1 MRRYRF
7 LQLDVFTDRP
17 FGGNQLAV
25 ILDGRGLSDAEM
37 QAIAREMN
45 FSETTFVLPATD
57 AKATRRVRIFTP
69 AVELPF
75 AGHPTVGTT
84 FALQHDGVIRREDG
98 SPIYLQLGIGTLPID
113 LLYEDSR
120 LSFVW
125 MHQPVPTYEPWNG
138 DRRVLAAALGLSEDD
153 LAPDLPIEIGSAGV
167 RFLYVPLRSLDAL
180 GRAAGRPPLAAITR
194 EVADN
199 AGAYLFALDRLAEG
213 EARSR
218 MFDPLMG
225 IAEDA
230 ATGSAAGPFGVYLLR
245 HGRLTPD
252 ETGAARLRILQGVEM
267 GRPSRLE
274 VAIDCAAGGVRDVRV
289 GGESVIVA
297 EGELVLPDA
306 EVG

>member
-1 MRRYRF
+1 MRHYRF

-25 ILDGRGLSDAEM
+25 VLDARGLSDAEM

-45 FSETTFVLPATD
+45 YSETTFVLPARD
-57 AKATRRVRIFTP
+57 AKAARRVRIFTP

-84 FALQHDGVIRREDG
+84 FALQHAGIVRQEDG

-113 LLYEDSR
+113 LLYEDGD

-125 MHQPVPTYEPWNG
+125 MHQPEPQFTPWNG
-138 DRRVLAAALGLSEDD
+138 DRGALATALGVADDD
-153 LAPDLPIEIGSAGV
+153 LAADLPVEIGSAGV

-180 GRAAGRPPLAAITR
+180 GRASGQPALAGITR
-194 EVADN
+194 EVAEN
-199 AGAYLFALDRLAEG
+199 AGAYVFVLDRLGEG
-213 EARSR
+213 EARAR

-245 HGRLTPD
+245 HGRLTTD
-252 ETGAARLRILQGVEM
+252 EMGQARVRIMQGVEM

-274 VAIDCAAGGVRDVRV
+274 VAIDSAADGVRDVRV

-297 EGELVLPDA
+297 EGELLLPDA